1 MVNSDEFIRNSFRS
15 LLSDGDPNGSEKK
28 SAVGESVLLMA
39 TGLAMVSLRKNPSGF
54 FRNETI
60 AKTVNCNKLILLLQ
74 KTEIIKTSF
83 PFHYKHF

>member
-1 MVNSDEFIRNSFRS
+1 MVNSDKFIRNSFRS

-54 FRNETI
+54 FR
-60 AKTVNCNKLILLLQ
+60 
-74 KTEIIKTSF
+74 
-83 PFHYKHF
+83 